1 MSLCVW
7 GYWNLCLLHS
17 LRLTILEKDCLVKNT
32 IFVPKLE
39 RQWHLTVS
47 FVETMILAG
56 LLKVLDQNWKLQDI
70 FQGLIASFHGLMTE
84 CVYVNSWVC
93 SSVSLLIHVPNVLR
107 LPTWKKCPISL
118 VPLVSICFQIIILT
132 TIFLDRPH
140 PACCGPLQEQRS
152 QVSSW

>member
-1 MSLCVW
+1 MCLVSKAAVYNIAHMPNWKDAVYVCICLCVWLWCVW

-56 LLKVLDQNWKLQDI
+56 LLKVLDQDWKLQDT

-93 SSVSLLIHVPNVLR
+93 RSVSLLIHVANVLS
-107 LPTWKKCPISL
+107 LPTWKKCPN
-118 VPLVSICFQIIILT
+118 P
-132 TIFLDRPH
+132 
-140 PACCGPLQEQRS
+140 
-152 QVSSW
+152 